1 MTPAKWNPFR
11 ELEDLLDAYGR
22 PVARRGRQGGEG
34 HEIITTADWAPVV
47 DIRETEGEYVI
58 KAELPEVKK
67 DDVKVSLN
75 DGVLLIQGERSMEKE
90 EGEPKGKYHRIE
102 RAYGSFA
109 RSFSLPEDVEAEKI
123 SAEHKEGMLYVHLPK
138 HAVPPAKSVEVK
150 VK

>member
-11 ELEDLLDAYGR
+11 ELEDLLDVYR
-22 PVARRGRQGGEG
+22 PLSRRGRQGEA
-34 HEIITTADWAPVV
+34 HEIMTTADWAPVV
-47 DIRETEGEYVI
+47 DIRESEKEYVI

-67 DDVKVSLN
+67 EDVKVTLN

-102 RAYGSFA
+102 RSYGSFA
-109 RSFSLPEDVEAEKI
+109 RSFSLPEDVDAEKI
-123 SAEHKEGMLYVHLPK
+123 SAEHKEGMLYLHLPK
-138 HAVPPAKSVEVK
+138 HEVPPAKAVEVK

>member
-22 PVARRGRQGGEG
+22 PVARRGRQSDG

-47 DIRETEGEYVI
+47 DIRETDGEYVI

-67 DDVKVSLN
+67 EDVKVSLN
-75 DGVLLIQGERSMEKE
+75 DGVLVIQGERSMEKE
-90 EGEPKGKYHRIE
+90 EGEAKGKYHRIE

-109 RSFSLPEDVEAEKI
+109 RSFSLPDDVEAEKI

-138 HAVPPAKSVEVK
+138 HAVPPAKTVEVK